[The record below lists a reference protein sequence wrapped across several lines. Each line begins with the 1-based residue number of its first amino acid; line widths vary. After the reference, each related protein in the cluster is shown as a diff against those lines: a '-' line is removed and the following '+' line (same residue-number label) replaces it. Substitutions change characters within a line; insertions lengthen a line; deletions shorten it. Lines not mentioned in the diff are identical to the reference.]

1 MYGERVSSCLQIF
14 QTLFSKRHAF
24 YISILEPKRKVVRN
38 MSYGLDWSDQ
48 DYNTVKFKYKS
59 YNPNGYWF
67 KLRSSKIKKYAHMKF
82 HHCIPMMHYLI

>member
-1 MYGERVSSCLQIF
+1 
-14 QTLFSKRHAF
+14 
-24 YISILEPKRKVVRN
+24 

-67 KLRSSKIKKYAHMKF
+67 KLRSSKIKNMRIWNSIIAF
-82 HHCIPMMHYLI
+82 QWCIT